1 MSNILQR
8 VNKGMGLITEIM
20 DMLSRV
26 SFGSNYFEI
35 AVTLRES
42 RLLNGILTNADVWYA
57 LKKSEIE
64 ELEEVDKILLRRI
77 LGAPD
82 STCIESLYLKLGVVP
97 IKVILMARRVM
108 YLHYLVTLNPDQML
122 YKFFTAQWKKPIK
135 DDWIEEVKKN
145 LNELD
150 IDMTLDDMKLKSN
163 NSFKRI
169 VKINLKLIVFSE
181 MLQIFT
187 FLYCI

>member
-1 MSNILQR
+1 
-8 VNKGMGLITEIM
+8 MGLITEIM

-82 STCIESLYLKLGVVP
+82 STCIESLYLELGIVP

-135 DDWIEEVKKN
+135 DDWIEEVKKD

-150 IDMTLDDMKLKSN
+150 IDMTLDEMKLNSN

-169 VKINLKLIVFSE
+169 VKIKTKEYTLDYLLELKESHSKMDNLNYPKLKL
-181 MLQIFT
+181 
-187 FLYCI
+187 